1 MAVLLGRSAGPAR
14 QLLLRPHPL
23 AHATASARYNS
34 RDEAS
39 RSRYEALSTPVNW
52 GVTIVPEKKAF
63 VVERFGKYLKTL
75 GSGIHVL
82 VPLVDRI
89 AYVHSLKDEA
99 IPIPDKS
106 AITKD
111 NVSIQIDGVLYVK
124 IVDPYLA
131 SYGVENPIF
140 AVTQLAQTTMGNELG
155 KITLDRTREERDT
168 LNEQIVRSI
177 NEAATDWGLKC
188 LRYEIKIFYPQGVDP
203 EVIEVCKK
211 IENTDCGPDIV
222 MIQKALDEKAKN
234 TEDEPRNMGQGLTA
248 SDLKEI
254 ERLIAS
260 VEKLG
265 EILATSK
272 GTDNPTCNL
281 GPFRIELRKVTL
293 GTLIAGLS
301 GAIFTSSRIQSKENE
316 LKNAALVQTIK
327 RQLLMTLILKD
338 TEDQDDK

>member
-39 RSRYEALSTPVNW
+39 RSRCEDGSNAPPKREMATLLPRSVRGAEHAGELGGDHRAGEEGVRGGAL
-52 GVTIVPEKKAF
+52 
-63 VVERFGKYLKTL
+63 RQ
-75 GSGIHVL
+75 
-82 VPLVDRI
+82 
-89 AYVHSLKDEA
+89 A